1 MATKKLSDFL
11 NPKGNLNDSTKF
23 PDVLDSD
30 GTVLSYT
37 STNRKTSESTVVDLG
52 DSPNSNTG
60 DPLRLAFIKVNNFM
74 EASYWSSANTSR
86 EIDDAKD
93 RLTLLELNSGTSFP
107 ANPVTGRMWYRTD
120 QATLYVYAG
129 STASWV
135 ALGSVFID
143 GSSNYS
149 FKVDGGTF

>member
-11 NPKGNLNDSTKF
+11 NPKGNLNDNTKF

-74 EASYWSSANTSR
+74 EASYWSSQN
-86 EIDDAKD
+86 DAKEFD
-93 RLTLLELNSGTSFP
+93 DIKSRLALNEAHSGTSFP
-107 ANPVTGRMWYRTD
+107 ASPKVGRLWYRTD
-120 QATLYVYAG
+120 NSTLYVYTG
-129 STASWV
+129 TTSSWIDIGNVFLDNSTYT
-135 ALGSVFID
+135 FRI
-143 GSSNYS
+143 N
-149 FKVDGGTF
+149 GGTF